1 MKLLIAEDDE
11 NKRTQVTSFIR
22 SNWPEFQINEAK
34 SYQSSLRKIV
44 QAEIDL
50 IILDMTMPTF
60 DISAEEDG
68 GRPQAYAGR
77 DILRQMARRD
87 ITIPVVV
94 LTQFD
99 KFGEGNA
106 ILTRAEL
113 DAQLRESHSER
124 YYGMV
129 YYDVALEGWKD
140 ALRKQIS
147 LLEFRLSTKE
157 KYQC

>member
-1 MKLLIAEDDE
+1 MDLLIAEDDE

-22 SNWPEFQINEAK
+22 SNWPNFRLNEAK
-34 SYQSSLRKIV
+34 SYQSSLRTIV
-44 QAEIDL
+44 QGGIDL

-106 ILTRAEL
+106 ILTREEL
-113 DAQLRESHSER
+113 DAQLRQSHPER
-124 YYGMV
+124 YHGMV
-129 YYDVALEGWKD
+129 YYDVAFEGWKD
-140 ALRKQIS
+140 ALTKHIIF
-147 LLEFRLSTKE
+147 LETRQGTE
-157 KYQC
+157 DEYRC